1 MFFYD
6 EIFAVEPLSGRI
18 WAKSKIAITFTFTPK
33 APESPL
39 LSKLVIEV
47 MASTWFATQTPSG
60 VDVGCWLILV
70 AGGTWDMSRPH

>member
-33 APESPL
+33 A
-39 LSKLVIEV
+39 
-47 MASTWFATQTPSG
+47 
-60 VDVGCWLILV
+60 
-70 AGGTWDMSRPH
+70 SRSDSSHSFIQRL

>member
-33 APESPL
+33 AMDVRKA
-39 LSKLVIEV
+39 SKDDPME
-47 MASTWFATQTPSG
+47 
-60 VDVGCWLILV
+60 
-70 AGGTWDMSRPH
+70 

>member
-33 APESPL
+33 VRGFSP
-39 LSKLVIEV
+39 
-47 MASTWFATQTPSG
+47 
-60 VDVGCWLILV
+60 
-70 AGGTWDMSRPH
+70 

>member
-33 APESPL
+33 VLPAGMNGLTKGIRRFFFQFLTQNSLKDLRINMIKCP
-39 LSKLVIEV
+39 VIG
-47 MASTWFATQTPSG
+47 STWFNCST
-60 VDVGCWLILV
+60 
-70 AGGTWDMSRPH
+70 